1 MNLRCCF
8 VFILRFENILSIMV
22 YFEMSFGFVNVFKI
36 GLIMLLSVVYY
47 VLMSFNGGW
56 NRILIGILILILIWF
71 FMIFYLKNY
80 KGLVY
85 SIIVGL

>member
-8 VFILRFENILSIMV
+8 VFILRFENIISIMV

-56 NRILIGILILILIWF
+56 NRILIGILILF
-71 FMIFYLKNY
+71 
-80 KGLVY
+80 
-85 SIIVGL
+85 